1 MLYVGV
7 DGGVTKTVAL
17 ACGADGRIRGY
28 ARAGCSD
35 VYSVPDPE
43 LAVSEIARAASNAI
57 AAAGGGDLACAYYSL
72 AGADWPVDIAYYS
85 SELSSRVPAART
97 VVVNDA
103 IGAIRCGPEDGV
115 GCSLVWGTGT
125 ALGAR
130 SRDGRIWHMSFH
142 AAPTFTT
149 DLTRATL
156 DAAVRSELGLL
167 PPSSLPAGVAAAL
180 GVRGC
185 DRRHRAPHSART
197 APPAHVSLGGVL
209 LDCASEGDAL
219 ALDRVS
225 WVAGEAAG
233 YLRVAARESGLGEPT
248 PIALAGGVMRHP
260 SSLLVDAL
268 AAALPGC
275 ELVRA
280 RREPAH
286 AALLA
291 ALDEGGASPVALDD
305 SLLPADLFA
314 TAPLA

>member
-1 MLYVGV
+1 M
-7 DGGVTKTVAL
+7 TKTIAL
-17 ACGADGRIRGY
+17 ACGRDGRISGY

-35 VYSVPDPE
+35 VYSMMPHPE
-43 LAVSEIARAASNAI
+43 LAVSEVAQAASGAI
-57 AAAGGGDLACAYYSL
+57 AAAGGGEPACVYYSL
-72 AGADWPVDIAYYS
+72 SGADWDVDIAYYT
-85 SELSSRVPAART
+85 SELARLVPAART
-97 VVVNDA
+97 LVVNDA

-115 GCSLVWGTGT
+115 GCSLVCGTGT

-130 SRDGRIWHMSFH
+130 AADGRIWHMSFR

-167 PPSSLPAGVAAAL
+167 PPSALSARVAAEFGAADAI
-180 GVRGC
+180 GAIERVTGRGQ
-185 DRRHRAPHSART
+185 R
-197 APPAHVSLGGVL
+197 PPRVSLGGLL
-209 LDCASEGDAL
+209 LDCASEGDEL

-225 WVAGEAAG
+225 WVAGEAAA
-233 YLRVAARESGLGEPT
+233 YLHVAARESGLGEPT

-291 ALDEGGASPVALDD
+291 ALEEGGASQVALDD

-314 TAPLA
+314 TSFRNEF

>member
-1 MLYVGV
+1 VLYLGV
-7 DGGVTKTVAL
+7 DGGMTKTIAL
-17 ACGADGRIRGY
+17 ACGADGRITGY

-35 VYSVPDPE
+35 VYSVADPE
-43 LAVSEIARAASNAI
+43 LAVGEVARAASAAL
-57 AAAGGGDLACAYYSL
+57 AAAGGGEPACAYYSL
-72 AGADWPVDIAYYS
+72 SGADWAVDLAYYT
-85 SELSSRVPAART
+85 SELARRVPAART

-115 GCSLVWGTGT
+115 GCSLVCGTGT

-130 SRDGRIWHMSFH
+130 ARDGRIWHMSFQ

-167 PPSSLPAGVAAAL
+167 PPSSLPAGVAAAFGAQDAIAAIEL
-180 GVRGC
+180 LTGRGP
-185 DRRHRAPHSART
+185 RPAR
-197 APPAHVSLGGVL
+197 VSLGGVL
-209 LDCASEGDAL
+209 LDCAAEGDAL

-248 PIALAGGVMRHP
+248 PVALAGGVMRHP

-291 ALDEGGASPVALDD
+291 ALEEGGAPPVSLDD
-305 SLLPADLFA
+305 AALPGDLFT
-314 TAPLA
+314 TARSL

>member
-1 MLYVGV
+1 
-7 DGGVTKTVAL
+7 
-17 ACGADGRIRGY
+17 
-28 ARAGCSD
+28 
-35 VYSVPDPE
+35 
-43 LAVSEIARAASNAI
+43 
-57 AAAGGGDLACAYYSL
+57 
-72 AGADWPVDIAYYS
+72 
-85 SELSSRVPAART
+85 
-97 VVVNDA
+97 
-103 IGAIRCGPEDGV
+103 
-115 GCSLVWGTGT
+115 
-125 ALGAR
+125 
-130 SRDGRIWHMSFH
+130 MSFQ

-180 GVRGC
+180 GVADAIAAIELLTRRGP
-185 DRRHRAPHSART
+185 RRPR
-197 APPAHVSLGGVL
+197 VSLGGVL

-225 WVAGEAAG
+225 WVAGEAAA

-291 ALDEGGASPVALDD
+291 ALDEGGAAPVSLDD
-305 SLLPADLFA
+305 RCFRPISSPRPACPDEHSRENHPSDGRVAADMPCVTWTFA
-314 TAPLA
+314 RTRRGTRRGGGRRVRRDRDAQTPASTSTRFSARPRVMRRRSRPR